1 VGRLFWKFFFFIAI
15 AQITATFGVGVLFW
29 IENLE
34 RSNRNSE
41 IDLSPPASFM
51 IRSAAAT
58 LQFGGP
64 EALRSLINEGRPH
77 RLQLYAVDEENK
89 DLMGRE
95 VPPKLVEEARHLLTT
110 ERERRSVELVKATNG
125 HSYLMFIPAP
135 NDEFAP
141 PPGPGPG
148 GMPGRE
154 PRYMK
159 ERGPKPLF
167 FPTMPLAVAL
177 MASLIFALLLAWYFS
192 HPIRHLKNAF
202 NQAANGNL
210 DLELEPVM
218 SARNDELADLGR
230 DFDAMTAK
238 LRTLMESQR
247 RLLHD
252 VSHEL
257 RSPIARL
264 QMAIGLARVQ
274 DRDKLELTLERI
286 ERESVR
292 MDKLVGELL
301 TLSRLEANVPG
312 SMEEAIAIQPMLGDM
327 INDANFEAE
336 TLGKQVESQIACRV
350 QVQGNPELLYRAI
363 ENVLRNAIKHTA
375 PATTVQV
382 VAEID
387 EVGKLLHLSILDRGP
402 GVPEEEMNSIFELF
416 FRSSRTKS
424 NSAGHGLGLSI
435 ARRIVEAHQ
444 GSIRAANRPDGGLR
458 VDITLPFMADEPA
471 RGDTLEA

>member
-34 RSNRNSE
+34 RTNRSSE

-58 LQFGGP
+58 LQFGGT

-95 VPPKLVEEARHLLTT
+95 VPPKLVEEARHVLAT
-110 ERERRSVELVKATNG
+110 EKDRRVVELVKASNG

-135 NDEFAP
+135 NDEFGP
-141 PPGPGPG
+141 PPGPGGPG
-148 GMPGRE
+148 GRE
-154 PRYMK
+154 PRHRGD
-159 ERGPKPLF
+159 RGPQPLF
-167 FPTMPLAVAL
+167 FPTMPIAVA
-177 MASLIFALLLAWYFS
+177 MVASLVFALLLAWYFS
-192 HPIRHLKNAF
+192 YPIRHLKNAF

-218 SARNDELADLGR
+218 SSRSDELADLGR

-274 DRDKLELTLERI
+274 DKDKLDLTLERI

-312 SMEEAIAIQPMLGDM
+312 SMEEPIAIQPMLGEM
-327 INDANFEAE
+327 TSDASFEAE
-336 TLGKQVESQIACRV
+336 TLGKRIESHIDCRV
-350 QVQGNPELLYRAI
+350 QIKGNPELLYRAI

-375 PATTVQV
+375 PDTTVQI
-382 VAEID
+382 VAQID
-387 EVGKLLHLSILDRGP
+387 EINKMLHLSILDRGP

-444 GSIRAANRPDGGLR
+444 GFIRAANRKDGGLR

-471 RGDTLEA
+471 KGATLES

>member
-1 VGRLFWKFFFFIAI
+1 MGRLFWKFFFFIAI

-29 IENLE
+29 VENLE
-34 RSNRNSE
+34 RSNRNAE
-41 IDLSPPASFM
+41 IDSSPSASFM
-51 IRSAAAT
+51 IRAAAAT

-77 RLQLYAVDEENK
+77 RMQLYAVNEENQ

-95 VPPKLVEEARHLLTT
+95 VSPHLVEQARHLLAT
-110 ERERRSVELVKATNG
+110 EHERRVVELVKAANG
-125 HSYLMFIPAP
+125 HSYLMFIPVP
-135 NDEFAP
+135 NDEFGRP
-141 PPGPGPG
+141 EG
-148 GMPGRE
+148 GDILRHE
-154 PRYMK
+154 ARYMK
-159 ERGPKPLF
+159 RHGVKPLF
-167 FPTMPLAVAL
+167 FPTMPIAVAL
-177 MASLIFALLLAWYFS
+177 VASLVFALLLAWYFS

-210 DLELEPVM
+210 DLALEPVM

-274 DRDKLELTLERI
+274 DKDKLELTLERI

-312 SMEEAIAIQPMLGDM
+312 SMEEPIAIQAMLADM
-327 INDANFEAE
+327 TNDASFEAE
-336 TLGKQVESQIACRV
+336 ALGKRVESHIDCRV
-350 QVQGNPELLYRAI
+350 QVKGNPELLYRAI

-375 PATTVQV
+375 PETAVQF

-387 EVGKLLHLSILDRGP
+387 EFNKLLHLSILDRGP
-402 GVPEEEMNSIFELF
+402 GVPEEELNSIFELF

-444 GSIRAANRPDGGLR
+444 GFIHAANRDDGGLR
-458 VDITLPFMADEPA
+458 VDIALPFMADEPV
-471 RGDTLEA
+471 RGQTLES

>member
-29 IENLE
+29 VENLE
-34 RSNRNSE
+34 RNNRTSE

-58 LQFGGP
+58 LQFGGT
-64 EALRSLINEGRPH
+64 EALRSLINEGREH
-77 RLQLYAVDEENK
+77 RLKLYAVDENLV

-95 VPPKLVEEARHLLTT
+95 VSPRLVEEARALLSSR
-110 ERERRSVELVKATNG
+110 RERHVVELVKAANG
-125 HSYLMFIPAP
+125 HSYLLFIPAP
-135 NDEFAP
+135 TDEFGNRAGRGGPNGPGRRERGEP
-141 PPGPGPG
+141 PP
-148 GMPGRE
+148 M
-154 PRYMK
+154 
-159 ERGPKPLF
+159 F
-167 FPTMPLAVAL
+167 FPSMPIAVAL
-177 MASLIFALLLAWYFS
+177 VASLVFALLLAWYFS

-202 NQAANGNL
+202 AQAASGNL

-218 SARNDELADLGR
+218 SSRSDELADLGR

-238 LRTLMESQR
+238 LRVLMESQR

-264 QMAIGLARVQ
+264 QVAIGLARVQ

-286 ERESVR
+286 ERESMR
-292 MDKLVGELL
+292 MDSLVGELL

-312 SMEEAIAIQPMLGDM
+312 SMEEDIAIEGLLADMLA
-327 INDANFEAE
+327 DAQFEAQANARHID
-336 TLGKQVESQIACRV
+336 GKVDCPVEIK
-350 QVQGNPELLYRAI
+350 GNPELLYRAI

-375 PATTVQV
+375 AGTTVQV
-382 VAEID
+382 ITQVD
-387 EVGKLLHLSILDRGP
+387 EADHLLHLSILDRGP
-402 GVPEEEMNSIFELF
+402 GVPEEELDQIFELF

-435 ARRIVEAHQ
+435 ARRIIEAHH
-444 GSIRAANRPDGGLR
+444 GAIRAANRDDGGLR
-458 VDITLPFMADEPA
+458 VDITLPFMSDQPA
-471 RGDTLEA
+471 PGQALDA

>member
-1 VGRLFWKFFFFIAI
+1 MGRLFWKFFFFIAI

-34 RSNRNSE
+34 RNNRSSE

-58 LQFGGP
+58 LQFGGA
-64 EALRSLINEGRPH
+64 EALRSLINEGREH
-77 RLQLYAVDEENK
+77 RLRLYAVDEDMK

-95 VPPKLVEEARHLLTT
+95 VSPKLVEEARAVLRT
-110 ERERRSVELVKATNG
+110 EKERRVVELVKAANG
-125 HSYLMFIPAP
+125 HSYLLFIPAP
-135 NDEFAP
+135 SEEFAG
-141 PPGPGPG
+141 PGPGPG
-148 GMPGRE
+148 GRE
-154 PRYMK
+154 PRRMRD
-159 ERGPKPLF
+159 RGPQPLF
-167 FPTMPLAVAL
+167 FPTMPIAVAL
-177 MASLIFALLLAWYFS
+177 VASMVFALLLAWYFS
-192 HPIRHLKNAF
+192 YPIRHLKNAF
-202 NQAANGNL
+202 AQAASGNL

-218 SARNDELADLGR
+218 SSRSDELADLGR
-230 DFDAMTAK
+230 DFDIMTAK

-264 QMAIGLARVQ
+264 QVAIGLARVQ
-274 DRDKLELTLERI
+274 DKDKLDITLERI

-312 SMEEAIAIQPMLGDM
+312 SMEEHIEIQALLADM
-327 INDANFEAE
+327 INDASFEAGAN
-336 TLGKQVESQIACRV
+336 GKHIEGQIDCPVELK
-350 QVQGNPELLYRAI
+350 GNPELLYRAI

-375 PATTVQV
+375 VETTVQLHTQV
-382 VAEID
+382 D
-387 EVGKLLHLSILDRGP
+387 EVNELLHLSILDRGP
-402 GVPEEEMNSIFELF
+402 GVPEDELNSIFELF

-435 ARRIVEAHQ
+435 ARRIIEAHN
-444 GSIRAANRPDGGLR
+444 GFIRAANRRDGGLR
-458 VDITLPFMADEPA
+458 VDITLPFMTDEPTK
-471 RGDTLEA
+471 GQTLDT

>member
-1 VGRLFWKFFFFIAI
+1 MGRLFWKFFFFIAI

-29 IENLE
+29 VENLE
-34 RSNRNSE
+34 RSNRNAE
-41 IDLSPPASFM
+41 IDSSPSASFM
-51 IRSAAAT
+51 IRAAAAT

-77 RLQLYAVDEENK
+77 RMQLYAVNEENQ

-95 VPPKLVEEARHLLTT
+95 VSPHLVEQARHLLAT
-110 ERERRSVELVKATNG
+110 EHERRVVELVKAANG
-125 HSYLMFIPAP
+125 HSYLMFIPVP
-135 NDEFAP
+135 NDEFGRP
-141 PPGPGPG
+141 EG
-148 GMPGRE
+148 GDILRHE
-154 PRYMK
+154 ARYMK
-159 ERGPKPLF
+159 RHGVKPLF
-167 FPTMPLAVAL
+167 FPTMPIAVAL
-177 MASLIFALLLAWYFS
+177 VASLVFALLLAWYFS

-210 DLELEPVM
+210 DLALEPVM

-238 LRTLMESQR
+238 LRNLMESQR

-274 DRDKLELTLERI
+274 DKDKLELTLERI

-312 SMEEAIAIQPMLGDM
+312 SMEEPIAIQAMLADM
-327 INDANFEAE
+327 TNDASFEAE
-336 TLGKQVESQIACRV
+336 ALGKRVESHIDCRV
-350 QVQGNPELLYRAI
+350 QVKGNPELLYRAI

-375 PATTVQV
+375 PETAVQF

-387 EVGKLLHLSILDRGP
+387 EFNKLLHLSILDRGP
-402 GVPEEEMNSIFELF
+402 GVPEEELNSIFELF

-444 GSIRAANRPDGGLR
+444 GFIHAANRDDGGLR
-458 VDITLPFMADEPA
+458 VDIALPFMADEPV
-471 RGDTLEA
+471 RGQTLES

>member
-1 VGRLFWKFFFFIAI
+1 MGRLFWKFFFFIAI

-58 LQFGGP
+58 LQFGGT

-77 RLQLYAVDEENK
+77 RLQLYAVDEDNQ

-95 VPPKLVEEARHLLTT
+95 VSPHLVEQARQLLAS
-110 ERERRSVELVKATNG
+110 ERERRVVELVKATNG
-125 HSYLMFIPAP
+125 HSYLMFIPTP
-135 NDEFAP
+135 NDEFGPP
-141 PPGPGPG
+141 PPG
-148 GMPGRE
+148 GMGGRE
-154 PRYMK
+154 PHYMK
-159 ERGPKPLF
+159 NRSSKPLF
-167 FPTMPLAVAL
+167 FPTMPIAVAL
-177 MASLIFALLLAWYFS
+177 LASLVFALLLAWYFS

-274 DRDKLELTLERI
+274 DKDKLELTLERI

-312 SMEEAIAIQPMLGDM
+312 SMEEAIAIQSMLADM
-327 INDANFEAE
+327 INDARFEAE
-336 TLGKQVESQIACRV
+336 ALGKQVDSSIECRV
-350 QVQGNPELLYRAI
+350 EVKGNPELLYRAI

-375 PATTVQV
+375 PETAVQV

-387 EVGKLLHLSILDRGP
+387 EDHKLLHLSILDRGP
-402 GVPEEEMNSIFELF
+402 GVPEEEMDSIFELF

-444 GSIRAANRPDGGLR
+444 GFIRAANRHDGGLR
-458 VDITLPFMADEPA
+458 MDITLPFMADEPA
-471 RGDTLEA
+471 RGQTLES

>member
-1 VGRLFWKFFFFIAI
+1 MGRLFWKFFFFIAI

-51 IRSAAAT
+51 IRAAAAT

-77 RLQLYAVDEENK
+77 RLQLYAVDEDNQ

-95 VPPKLVEEARHLLTT
+95 VSPHLVEQARRVLAS
-110 ERERRSVELVKATNG
+110 ERERRVVELVKAANG
-125 HSYLMFIPAP
+125 HSYLMFIPTP
-135 NDEFAP
+135 NDEFGP
-141 PPGPGPG
+141 PPG

-159 ERGPKPLF
+159 DRGGPKPLF
-167 FPTMPLAVAL
+167 FPTMPIAVAL
-177 MASLIFALLLAWYFS
+177 VASLVFALLLAWYFS

-210 DLELEPVM
+210 DQELEPVM

-274 DRDKLELTLERI
+274 DKDKLELTLERI

-312 SMEEAIAIQPMLGDM
+312 SMEEAIAIEAMLADM
-327 INDANFEAE
+327 TNDASFEAE
-336 TLGKQVESQIACRV
+336 ALGKRVESRIEGRV
-350 QVQGNPELLYRAI
+350 QVKGNPELLYRAI

-375 PATTVQV
+375 PDTAVQF
-382 VAEID
+382 VAELD
-387 EVGKLLHLSILDRGP
+387 AVNKLLHLSILDRGP
-402 GVPEEEMNSIFELF
+402 GVPEEEMDSIFELF

-444 GSIRAANRPDGGLR
+444 GFIRAANRPDGGLR

-471 RGDTLEA
+471 RGATAAI

>member
-1 VGRLFWKFFFFIAI
+1 MGRLFWKFFFFIAI

-41 IDLSPPASFM
+41 IDVSPPASFM

-58 LQFGGP
+58 LQFGGA

-77 RLQLYAVDEENK
+77 RLQLYAVDEDNQ

-95 VPPKLVEEARHLLTT
+95 VSPHLVEQARHMLET
-110 ERERRSVELVKATNG
+110 ERERRVVELVKATNG
-125 HSYLMFIPAP
+125 HSYLMFIPTP
-135 NDEFAP
+135 NDEFGPP
-141 PPGPGPG
+141 PPGGMG
-148 GMPGRE
+148 GGRE
-154 PRYMK
+154 PHYIR

-167 FPTMPLAVAL
+167 FPTMPIAVAL
-177 MASLIFALLLAWYFS
+177 LASLVFALLLAWYFS

-274 DRDKLELTLERI
+274 DKDKLELTLERI

-312 SMEEAIAIQPMLGDM
+312 SMEEAIAIQSMLADM
-327 INDANFEAE
+327 INDARFEADA
-336 TLGKQVESQIACRV
+336 LGKHVDSSIDCRV
-350 QVQGNPELLYRAI
+350 QVKGNPELLYRAI

-375 PATTVQV
+375 PETAVQV

-387 EVGKLLHLSILDRGP
+387 EDNKLLHLSILDRGP
-402 GVPEEEMNSIFELF
+402 GVPEEEMDSIFELF

-444 GSIRAANRPDGGLR
+444 GFIRAANRRDGGLR

-471 RGDTLEA
+471 RGETLES

>member
-1 VGRLFWKFFFFIAI
+1 MGRLFWKFFFFIAI

-41 IDLSPPASFM
+41 IDVSPPASFM

-58 LQFGGP
+58 LQFGGA

-77 RLQLYAVDEENK
+77 HLQLYAVDEDNQ

-95 VPPKLVEEARHLLTT
+95 VSPHLVEQARRMLET
-110 ERERRSVELVKATNG
+110 ERERRVVELVKATNG
-125 HSYLMFIPAP
+125 HSYLMFIPTP
-135 NDEFAP
+135 NDEFGPP
-141 PPGPGPG
+141 PPG
-148 GMPGRE
+148 GMGGRE

-159 ERGPKPLF
+159 DRGPKPLF
-167 FPTMPLAVAL
+167 FPTMPIAVAL
-177 MASLIFALLLAWYFS
+177 LASLVFALLLAWYFS

-274 DRDKLELTLERI
+274 DKDKLELTLERI

-312 SMEEAIAIQPMLGDM
+312 SMEEAIAIQTMLADM
-327 INDANFEAE
+327 INDARFEADA
-336 TLGKQVESQIACRV
+336 LGKHVDSSIDCRV
-350 QVQGNPELLYRAI
+350 QVKGNPELLYRAI

-375 PATTVQV
+375 PETAVQV

-387 EVGKLLHLSILDRGP
+387 EDNKLLHLSILDRGP
-402 GVPEEEMNSIFELF
+402 GVPEEEMDSIFELF

-444 GSIRAANRPDGGLR
+444 GFIRAANRRDGGLR

-471 RGDTLEA
+471 RGETLES

>member
-1 VGRLFWKFFFFIAI
+1 MGRLFWKFFFFIAI

-29 IENLE
+29 VENLE
-34 RSNRNSE
+34 RNNRSSE

-58 LQFGGP
+58 LQFGGT
-64 EALRSLINEGRPH
+64 EALRGLINEGHEHRPK
-77 RLQLYAVDEENK
+77 LYAVDENMV

-95 VPPKLVEEARHLLTT
+95 VSPKLVEEARALLSSK
-110 ERERRSVELVKATNG
+110 RERHVVELVKAANG
-125 HSYLMFIPAP
+125 HSYLLFIPAP
-135 NDEFAP
+135 TDEFGNRAGRDPRMRERGEP
-141 PPGPGPG
+141 PP
-148 GMPGRE
+148 M
-154 PRYMK
+154 
-159 ERGPKPLF
+159 F
-167 FPTMPLAVAL
+167 FPSMPIAVAL
-177 MASLIFALLLAWYFS
+177 VASLVFALLLAWYFS

-202 NQAANGNL
+202 AQAASGNL

-218 SARNDELADLGR
+218 SSRSDELADLGR

-238 LRTLMESQR
+238 LRVLMESQR

-264 QMAIGLARVQ
+264 QVAIGLARVQ

-286 ERESVR
+286 ERESMR
-292 MDKLVGELL
+292 MDSLVGELL

-312 SMEEAIAIQPMLGDM
+312 SMEEDIAIEGLLADM
-327 INDANFEAE
+327 IADAEFEAE
-336 TLGKQVESQIACRV
+336 ANARHIAGEVDCPVEIK
-350 QVQGNPELLYRAI
+350 GNPELLYRAI

-375 PATTVQV
+375 ADTTVQV
-382 VAEID
+382 TTQVD
-387 EVGKLLHLSILDRGP
+387 EANHLLHLSILDRGP
-402 GVPEEEMNSIFELF
+402 GVPEDELDQIFELF

-435 ARRIVEAHQ
+435 ARRIIEAHH
-444 GSIRAANRPDGGLR
+444 GVIRAANRQDGGLQ
-458 VDITLPFMADEPA
+458 VDITLPFMPDQPA
-471 RGDTLEA
+471 PGQTLDS

>member
-1 VGRLFWKFFFFIAI
+1 MGRLFWKFFFIAI

-29 IENLE
+29 VENLE
-34 RSNRNSE
+34 RSNRNAE
-41 IDLSPPASFM
+41 IDSSPPASFM
-51 IRSAAAT
+51 IRAAAAT

-77 RLQLYAVDEENK
+77 RMQLYAVNEENQ

-95 VPPKLVEEARHLLTT
+95 VPQHLVEQARHLLTT
-110 ERERRSVELVKATNG
+110 ENERRVVELVKAANG
-125 HSYLMFIPAP
+125 HSYLMFIQLPT
-135 NDEFAP
+135 DEFGRP
-141 PPGPGPG
+141 PDDGILQH
-148 GMPGRE
+148 E
-154 PRYMK
+154 ARYMK
-159 ERGPKPLF
+159 RHGVKPLF
-167 FPTMPLAVAL
+167 FPTMPIAVAL
-177 MASLIFALLLAWYFS
+177 VASLVFALLLAWYFS

-210 DLELEPVM
+210 DLALEPVM
-218 SARNDELADLGR
+218 NARNDELADLGR

-274 DRDKLELTLERI
+274 DKDKLELTLERI

-312 SMEEAIAIQPMLGDM
+312 SMEEPIAIQAMLADM
-327 INDANFEAE
+327 TNDASFEAE
-336 TLGKQVESQIACRV
+336 ALGKRVESHIDCRV
-350 QVQGNPELLYRAI
+350 QVKGNPELLYRAI

-375 PATTVQV
+375 PETAVQF

-387 EVGKLLHLSILDRGP
+387 EFNKLLHLSILDRGP
-402 GVPEEEMNSIFELF
+402 GVPEEELNSIFELF

-444 GSIRAANRPDGGLR
+444 GFIHAANRNDGGLR
-458 VDITLPFMADEPA
+458 VDITLPFMADEPV
-471 RGDTLEA
+471 RGQTLES

>member
-1 VGRLFWKFFFFIAI
+1 MGRLFWKFFFFIAI

-29 IENLE
+29 VENLE

-77 RLQLYAVDEENK
+77 RLQLYAVDENNQ

-95 VPPKLVEEARHLLTT
+95 VSAHLVAQARRVLTT
-110 ERERRSVELVKATNG
+110 ERDRRVVELVKAANG
-125 HSYLMFIPAP
+125 HSYLMFIPTP
-135 NDEFAP
+135 NDEFGP
-141 PPGPGPG
+141 PPG
-148 GMPGRE
+148 GMPGPE
-154 PRYMK
+154 PRFMK
-159 ERGPKPLF
+159 EHGPKPLF
-167 FPTMPLAVAL
+167 FPTMPIVVAL
-177 MASLIFALLLAWYFS
+177 LASLVFALLLAWYFS
-192 HPIRHLKNAF
+192 HPIRHLKNAL

-230 DFDAMTAK
+230 DFDVMTSK

-274 DRDKLELTLERI
+274 DKDKLELTLERI

-312 SMEEAIAIQPMLGDM
+312 SMEEAIAIQPLLADM
-327 INDANFEAE
+327 TNDASFEAE
-336 TLGKQVESQIACRV
+336 ALGKEVESSIDCRV
-350 QVQGNPELLYRAI
+350 QVKGNPELLYRAI

-375 PATTVQV
+375 PETAVQV

-387 EVGKLLHLSILDRGP
+387 EDNKLLHLSILDRGP
-402 GVPEEEMNSIFELF
+402 GVPEEEMDSIFELF

-444 GSIRAANRPDGGLR
+444 GFIRAANRRDGGLR

-471 RGDTLEA
+471 RGETLES

>member
-1 VGRLFWKFFFFIAI
+1 MGRLFWKFFFFIAI

-34 RSNRNSE
+34 RNNRSSE

-58 LQFGGP
+58 LQFGGA
-64 EALRSLINEGRPH
+64 EALRSLINEGRQN

-95 VPPKLVEEARHLLTT
+95 VSPKLVEEARALLKT
-110 ERERRSVELVKATNG
+110 EQRQQQRRVVELVKAANG

-135 NDEFAP
+135 SEEFGG
-141 PPGPGPG
+141 PGPGPRE
-148 GMPGRE
+148 GRHM
-154 PRYMK
+154 R
-159 ERGPKPLF
+159 ERGQQPLF
-167 FPTMPLAVAL
+167 FPTMPIAVAL
-177 MASLIFALLLAWYFS
+177 VASMVFALLLAWYFS
-192 HPIRHLKNAF
+192 YPIRHLKNAF
-202 NQAANGNL
+202 AQAASGKL
-210 DLELEPVM
+210 DMELEPVM
-218 SARNDELADLGR
+218 SSRSDELADLGR
-230 DFDAMTAK
+230 DFDAMTTK

-274 DRDKLELTLERI
+274 DKDKLDLTLERI

-312 SMEEAIAIQPMLGDM
+312 SMEEPIAIQAMLADM
-327 INDANFEAE
+327 INDASFEAGAN
-336 TLGKQVESQIACRV
+336 GKHIEGHIDCRV
-350 QVQGNPELLYRAI
+350 QIKGNPELLYRAI
-363 ENVLRNAIKHTA
+363 ENVLRNAIKHTEA
-375 PATTVQV
+375 GSTVQIH
-382 VAEID
+382 AQLDEIN
-387 EVGKLLHLSILDRGP
+387 KLLHLSILDRGP
-402 GVPEEEMNSIFELF
+402 GVPEDELNSIFELF

-424 NSAGHGLGLSI
+424 NSSGHGLGLSI
-435 ARRIVEAHQ
+435 ARRIVDAHS
-444 GSIRAANRPDGGLR
+444 GFIRAANRRDGGLR

-471 RGDTLEA
+471 KGQTLES

>member
-1 VGRLFWKFFFFIAI
+1 MGRLFWKFFFFIAI

-34 RSNRNSE
+34 RNNRSSE

-64 EALRSLINEGRPH
+64 EALRSLINEGRQH

-95 VPPKLVEEARHLLTT
+95 VSPKLVEEARVLLRS
-110 ERERRSVELVKATNG
+110 EQLQQQRRVVELVKAANG

-135 NDEFAP
+135 PEEFGA
-141 PPGPGPG
+141 GPGPRE
-148 GMPGRE
+148 GR
-154 PRYMK
+154 RMR
-159 ERGPKPLF
+159 ERGPQPLF
-167 FPTMPLAVAL
+167 FPTMPIAVAL
-177 MASLIFALLLAWYFS
+177 VASMVFALLLAWYFS
-192 HPIRHLKNAF
+192 YPIRHLKNAF
-202 NQAANGNL
+202 AQAASGKL
-210 DLELEPVM
+210 DMELEPVM
-218 SARNDELADLGR
+218 SSRSDELADLGR

-274 DRDKLELTLERI
+274 DKDKLDLTLERI

-312 SMEEAIAIQPMLGDM
+312 SMEEPIAIQAMLGDM
-327 INDANFEAE
+327 INDASFEAGANGRHIE
-336 TLGKQVESQIACRV
+336 GHIDCRV
-350 QVQGNPELLYRAI
+350 QIKGNPELLYRAI

-375 PATTVQV
+375 PETTVQIHTQLD
-382 VAEID
+382 EIN
-387 EVGKLLHLSILDRGP
+387 KLLHLSILDRGP
-402 GVPEEEMNSIFELF
+402 GVPEDELNSIFELF

-424 NSAGHGLGLSI
+424 NSSGHGLGLSI
-435 ARRIVEAHQ
+435 ARRIIDAHS
-444 GSIRAANRPDGGLR
+444 GFIRAANRRDGGLR
-458 VDITLPFMADEPA
+458 VDITLPFMADEPVK
-471 RGDTLEA
+471 GQTLES

>member
-34 RSNRNSE
+34 RNNRGSE

-58 LQFGGP
+58 LQFGGA
-64 EALRSLINEGRPH
+64 EALRSLINEGHEH
-77 RLQLYAVDEENK
+77 RLQLYAVDEDNK

-95 VPPKLVEEARHLLTT
+95 VSPKLVEEARHLLKTGT
-110 ERERRSVELVKATNG
+110 ERRVVELVKASNG

-135 NDEFAP
+135 PEEF
-141 PPGPGPG
+141 GGPG
-148 GMPGRE
+148 GPGGPGRE
-154 PRYMK
+154 PRRMR
-159 ERGPKPLF
+159 ERGAQPLF
-167 FPTMPLAVAL
+167 FPTMPIMVAL
-177 MASLIFALLLAWYFS
+177 LASLVFALLLAWYFS
-192 HPIRHLKNAF
+192 YPIRHLKNAF
-202 NQAANGNL
+202 AQAASGNL
-210 DLELEPVM
+210 NLELEPVM
-218 SARNDELADLGR
+218 SSRSDELADLGR

-274 DRDKLELTLERI
+274 DKDKLDLTLERI

-292 MDKLVGELL
+292 MDMLVGELL

-312 SMEEAIAIQPMLGDM
+312 SMEEPIAIQSMLADM
-327 INDANFEAE
+327 ISDAGFEA
-336 TLGKQVESQIACRV
+336 GANGRQIESHIDCRV
-350 QVQGNPELLYRAI
+350 QVKGNPELLYRAI

-375 PATTVQV
+375 PGTTVQLLTQV
-382 VAEID
+382 D
-387 EVGKLLHLSILDRGP
+387 DLNRLLHLSILDRGP
-402 GVPEEEMNSIFELF
+402 GVPEDELNRIFELF

-424 NSAGHGLGLSI
+424 DSSGHGLGLSI
-435 ARRIVEAHQ
+435 ARRIVEAHN
-444 GSIRAANRPDGGLR
+444 GFIRAANRQDGGLR

-471 RGDTLEA
+471 KGQALES

>member
-1 VGRLFWKFFFFIAI
+1 MGRLFWKFFFFIAI

-34 RSNRNSE
+34 RSNRSSE
-41 IDLSPPASFM
+41 IDQSPPASFM

-58 LQFGGP
+58 LQFGGT

-77 RLQLYAVDEENK
+77 RLQLYAVDEENR

-95 VPPKLVEEARHLLTT
+95 VSPKLVEEARHVLST
-110 ERERRSVELVKATNG
+110 ERERRVVELVKAANG

-135 NDEFAP
+135 NEEFGPP
-141 PPGPGPG
+141 PPGGPG
-148 GMPGRE
+148 GE
-154 PRYMK
+154 PRHLR
-159 ERGPKPLF
+159 ERGPQRLF
-167 FPTMPLAVAL
+167 FPTMPILVA
-177 MASLIFALLLAWYFS
+177 MVASLVFALLLAWYFS

-218 SARNDELADLGR
+218 SSRSDELADLGR

-274 DRDKLELTLERI
+274 DKDKLDLTLERI

-312 SMEEAIAIQPMLGDM
+312 SMEEPIAIEAMLAEM
-327 INDANFEAE
+327 TSDASFEAE
-336 TLGKQVESQIACRV
+336 TLGKHVESHIDCRV
-350 QVQGNPELLYRAI
+350 QIKGNPELLYRAI

-375 PATTVQV
+375 ADTTVQI
-382 VAEID
+382 VAQID
-387 EVGKLLHLSILDRGP
+387 EADKLLHLSILDRGP

-435 ARRIVEAHQ
+435 ARRIIEAHQ
-444 GSIRAANRPDGGLR
+444 GVIRAANRQDGGLR
-458 VDITLPFMADEPA
+458 VDITLPFMADEPVK
-471 RGDTLEA
+471 GQTLES

>member
-1 VGRLFWKFFFFIAI
+1 MGRLFWKFFFFIAI

-34 RSNRNSE
+34 RNSHSSE

-58 LQFGGP
+58 LQFGGA
-64 EALRSLINEGRPH
+64 EALRSLINEGREH
-77 RLQLYAVDEENK
+77 RLKLYAVDENMK

-95 VPPKLVEEARHLLTT
+95 VSPKLVEEARAVLKT
-110 ERERRSVELVKATNG
+110 EKGRRVVELVKAANG
-125 HSYLMFIPAP
+125 HSYLLFIPAP
-135 NDEFAP
+135 PEEFVGP
-141 PPGPGPG
+141 GGPGPG
-148 GMPGRE
+148 GRE
-154 PRYMK
+154 PRRMRD
-159 ERGPKPLF
+159 RGPQPLF
-167 FPTMPLAVAL
+167 FPSMPIVVA
-177 MASLIFALLLAWYFS
+177 MVASMVFALLLAWYFS
-192 HPIRHLKNAF
+192 YPIRHLKNAF
-202 NQAANGNL
+202 AQAASGNL

-218 SARNDELADLGR
+218 SSRSDELADLGR

-264 QMAIGLARVQ
+264 QVAIGLARVQ
-274 DRDKLELTLERI
+274 DKDKLEITLERI

-312 SMEEAIAIQPMLGDM
+312 SMEENIAIQPMLADM
-327 INDANFEAE
+327 INDASFEASAN
-336 TLGKQVESQIACRV
+336 GKHIEGQIDCPVEV
-350 QVQGNPELLYRAI
+350 KGNPELLYRAI

-375 PATTVQV
+375 LDTTVQIHTQV
-382 VAEID
+382 DEIN
-387 EVGKLLHLSILDRGP
+387 KLLHLSILDRGP
-402 GVPEEEMNSIFELF
+402 GVPEDELNSIFELF

-424 NSAGHGLGLSI
+424 NSSGHGLGLSI
-435 ARRIVEAHQ
+435 ARRIVEAHN
-444 GSIRAANRPDGGLR
+444 GFIRAANRKDGGLR

-471 RGDTLEA
+471 KGQTLDA

>member
-1 VGRLFWKFFFFIAI
+1 MGRLFWKFFFFIAI

-34 RSNRNSE
+34 RTNRSSE

-58 LQFGGP
+58 LQFGGA
-64 EALRSLINEGRPH
+64 EALRSLINEGRQH
-77 RLQLYAVDEENK
+77 RLQLYAVDENNK

-95 VPPKLVEEARHLLTT
+95 VSPKLVEEARALLKS
-110 ERERRSVELVKATNG
+110 ERERRVVELVKAANG

-135 NDEFAP
+135 PDEFG
-141 PPGPGPG
+141 GPGPG
-148 GMPGRE
+148 GRE
-154 PRYMK
+154 PRHMR
-159 ERGPKPLF
+159 ERGPQPLF
-167 FPTMPLAVAL
+167 FPTMPIAVAL
-177 MASLIFALLLAWYFS
+177 VASLVFALLLAWYFS
-192 HPIRHLKNAF
+192 YPIRHLKNAF
-202 NQAANGNL
+202 TQAASGNL

-218 SARNDELADLGR
+218 SSRSDELADLGR

-264 QMAIGLARVQ
+264 QVAIGLARVQ
-274 DRDKLELTLERI
+274 DKDKLDLTLERI

-312 SMEEAIAIQPMLGDM
+312 SMEEAIAIQAMLADM
-327 INDANFEAE
+327 INDASFEAGAN
-336 TLGKQVESQIACRV
+336 GKHIEGQIDCRV
-350 QVQGNPELLYRAI
+350 QIKGNPELLYRAI

-375 PATTVQV
+375 PDTTVQ
-382 VAEID
+382 IHTQLD
-387 EVGKLLHLSILDRGP
+387 DINKLLHLSILDRGP
-402 GVPEEEMNSIFELF
+402 GVPEDEMNSIFELF

-424 NSAGHGLGLSI
+424 NSSGHGLGLSI
-435 ARRIVEAHQ
+435 ARRIIEAHN
-444 GSIRAANRPDGGLR
+444 GFIRAANRNDGGLR

-471 RGDTLEA
+471 KGETLES

>member
-1 VGRLFWKFFFFIAI
+1 MGRLFWKFFFFIAI

-29 IENLE
+29 VENLE
-34 RSNRNSE
+34 RNNRNSE

-58 LQFGGP
+58 LQFGGA
-64 EALRSLINEGRPH
+64 EALRSLINEGRQH
-77 RLQLYAVDEENK
+77 RLQLYAVDEDNK

-95 VPPKLVEEARHLLTT
+95 VSPKLVEEARALLRT
-110 ERERRSVELVKATNG
+110 ERERDRRVVELVRAANG

-135 NDEFAP
+135 SDEFA
-141 PPGPGPG
+141 PGPGPG
-148 GMPGRE
+148 PGRE
-154 PRYMK
+154 PRHMRD
-159 ERGPKPLF
+159 RGPQPLF
-167 FPTMPLAVAL
+167 FPSMPIAVAL
-177 MASLIFALLLAWYFS
+177 VASLVFALLLAWYFS
-192 HPIRHLKNAF
+192 YPIRHLKNAF
-202 NQAANGNL
+202 NQAASGNL

-218 SARNDELADLGR
+218 SSRSDELADLGR
-230 DFDAMTAK
+230 DFDVMTAK

-274 DRDKLELTLERI
+274 DKDKLDLTLERI

-312 SMEEAIAIQPMLGDM
+312 SMEEPIAIQPMLADM
-327 INDANFEAE
+327 INDASFEAGAN
-336 TLGKQVESQIACRV
+336 GKHIEGHIDCRV
-350 QVQGNPELLYRAI
+350 QIKGNPELLYRAI

-375 PATTVQV
+375 ADTTVELHTQLD
-382 VAEID
+382 EIN
-387 EVGKLLHLSILDRGP
+387 KLLHLSILDRGP
-402 GVPEEEMNSIFELF
+402 GVPEDELNSIFELF

-424 NSAGHGLGLSI
+424 NSSGHGLGLSI
-435 ARRIVEAHQ
+435 ARRIIDAHS
-444 GSIRAANRPDGGLR
+444 GFIRAANRRDGGLR
-458 VDITLPFMADEPA
+458 VDITLPFMADEPVK
-471 RGDTLEA
+471 GQTLES

>member
-1 VGRLFWKFFFFIAI
+1 MGRLFWKFFFFIAI

-34 RSNRNSE
+34 RNNRSSE

-58 LQFGGP
+58 LQFGGA
-64 EALRSLINEGRPH
+64 EALRSLINEGREH
-77 RLQLYAVDEENK
+77 RLRLYAVDEDMK

-95 VPPKLVEEARHLLTT
+95 VSPKLVEEARAVLRT
-110 ERERRSVELVKATNG
+110 EKERRVVELVKAANG
-125 HSYLMFIPAP
+125 HSYLLFIPAP
-135 NDEFAP
+135 SEEFAG
-141 PPGPGPG
+141 PGPGPG
-148 GMPGRE
+148 GRE
-154 PRYMK
+154 PRRMRD
-159 ERGPKPLF
+159 RGPQPLF
-167 FPTMPLAVAL
+167 FPTMPIAVAL
-177 MASLIFALLLAWYFS
+177 VASMVFALLLAWYFS
-192 HPIRHLKNAF
+192 YPIRHLKNAF
-202 NQAANGNL
+202 AQAASGNL

-218 SARNDELADLGR
+218 SSRSDELADLGR
-230 DFDAMTAK
+230 DFDIMTAK

-252 VSHEL
+252 VAHEL

-264 QMAIGLARVQ
+264 QVAIGLARVQ
-274 DRDKLELTLERI
+274 DKDKLDITLERI

-312 SMEEAIAIQPMLGDM
+312 SMEEHIEIQALLADM
-327 INDANFEAE
+327 INDASFEAGAN
-336 TLGKQVESQIACRV
+336 GKHIEGQIDCPVELK
-350 QVQGNPELLYRAI
+350 GNPELLYRAI

-375 PATTVQV
+375 VETTVQLHTQV
-382 VAEID
+382 D
-387 EVGKLLHLSILDRGP
+387 EVNELLHLSILDRGP
-402 GVPEEEMNSIFELF
+402 GVPEDELNSIFELF

-435 ARRIVEAHQ
+435 ARRIIEAHN
-444 GSIRAANRPDGGLR
+444 GFIRAANRRDGGLR
-458 VDITLPFMADEPA
+458 VDITLPFMTDEPTK
-471 RGDTLEA
+471 GQTLDT

>member
-1 VGRLFWKFFFFIAI
+1 MGRLFWKFFFFIAI

-29 IENLE
+29 VENLE

-58 LQFGGP
+58 LQFGGT

-77 RLQLYAVDEENK
+77 RLQLYALDEDNK

-95 VPPKLVEEARHLLTT
+95 VSPKLVEQAKHILAT
-110 ERERRSVELVKATNG
+110 ERERRVVERVKAPNG

-135 NDEFAP
+135 NDEF
-141 PPGPGPG
+141 GPG
-148 GMPGRE
+148 GPPGGARE
-154 PRYMK
+154 PHRIG
-159 ERGPKPLF
+159 ERGPKSMF
-167 FPTMPLAVAL
+167 FPTMPIVVAL
-177 MASLIFALLLAWYFS
+177 LASLVFALLLAWYFS
-192 HPIRHLKNAF
+192 HPIGHLKNAF

-230 DFDAMTAK
+230 DFDVMTAK

-264 QMAIGLARVQ
+264 QVAIGLARVQ
-274 DRDKLELTLERI
+274 DKDKLDLTLERI

-312 SMEEAIAIQPMLGDM
+312 SMEEPIAIEAMLGDM
-327 INDANFEAE
+327 INDASFEAE
-336 TLGKQVESQIACRV
+336 AIGKHVDDQLDCRV
-350 QVQGNPELLYRAI
+350 QVKGNPELLYRAI

-375 PATTVQV
+375 PGTTVQIHTQLD
-382 VAEID
+382 EIN
-387 EVGKLLHLSILDRGP
+387 KLLHLSILDRGP

-424 NSAGHGLGLSI
+424 NSSGHGLGLSI

-444 GSIRAANRPDGGLR
+444 GFIQAANRSNGGLR

-471 RGDTLEA
+471 RGDTVES